1 MRGFSPNTHNTGEA
15 NVSESTPQ
23 SAGTDAAIGVDVIV
37 LGLGPA
43 GEHVAGSL
51 AERGLRVVGIE
62 ADLVGGECPY
72 YGCIPSKMMI
82 RGANL
87 LAEARR
93 IDGFAGS
100 TTVSADW
107 TPIADRIR
115 ESATDDWNDQV
126 AVDRFVG
133 KGGHFVRG
141 RGEIVAPGVV
151 EVAGQRFEASIG
163 VVVATGTAPAVPPI
177 PGLAE
182 LDFWTNRDVVKTK
195 EVPASLIVLGAGA
208 IGAEIAQV
216 MRRFG
221 AEVTV
226 VEALDRVLPNEEPEA
241 SEVVRSAWEHEGI
254 AVHTGVRA
262 VAARREGELAV
273 VELEDGTVLR
283 AERLLVATGRSINV
297 RGIGLQHYGIAENA
311 RRLVTDGQLKVADGL
326 WSVGDATGEGL
337 FTHVG
342 MYQADRAI
350 ASILGEEHAPADYR
364 AMSRATFTDPE
375 VGSVGLTEAAAREA
389 GLEVITVVQNVAHT
403 ARGWLHG
410 PGNEGVIKIVIDAQR
425 QVVVGATTAGPH
437 GGEMIAML
445 ALAVHAEVPVATLRS
460 MIYAY
465 PTFWRGIE
473 DALKQ
478 LG

>member
-1 MRGFSPNTHNTGEA
+1 MTERI
-15 NVSESTPQ
+15 
-23 SAGTDAAIGVDVIV
+23 AADVIV

-43 GEHVAGSL
+43 GEHVAGTL
-51 AERGLRVVGIE
+51 AERGLNVVGIE

-87 LAEARR
+87 IAEAGRL
-93 IDGFAGS
+93 DGVAG
-100 TTVSADW
+100 TATVTPDW

-141 RGEIVAPGVV
+141 RGQIVAPGVV
-151 EVAGQRFEASIG
+151 AVGDQEYEASIG
-163 VVVATGTAPAVPPI
+163 VVVATGTSPATPPI
-177 PGLAE
+177 PGLDTVE
-182 LDFWTNRDVVKTK
+182 YWTNRDVVKAK

-216 MRRFG
+216 MHRFG

-241 SEVVRSAWEHEGI
+241 SAVVREAWEADGI

-262 VAARREGELAV
+262 TSVRRDGALTV
-273 VELEDGTVLR
+273 VELEDGTVVS
-283 AERLLVATGRSINV
+283 AEQLLVATGRSINV
-297 RGIGLQHYGIAENA
+297 RGIGLQHYGVTEDA
-311 RRLVTDGQLKVADGL
+311 RRLETDEHLQVTEGL

-342 MYQADRAI
+342 MYQANIAI
-350 ASILGEEHAPADYR
+350 AAILGEPHEGAGYA

-375 VGSVGLTEAAAREA
+375 VGSVGLTERAARDA
-389 GLEVITVVQNVAHT
+389 GIDVVTVVQNVAHT

-410 PGNEGVIKIVIDAQR
+410 PGNEGVIKIVIDADR
-425 QVVVGATTAGPH
+425 QVVIGATTAGPH

-445 ALAVHAEVPVATLRS
+445 ALAVHAQVPVATLRS

-473 DALKQ
+473 DALNQ

>member
-1 MRGFSPNTHNTGEA
+1 M
-15 NVSESTPQ
+15 SEITDQST
-23 SAGTDAAIGVDVIV
+23 TVVDIIV
-37 LGLGPA
+37 VGLGPA
-43 GEHVAGSL
+43 GEHVAGTL
-51 AERGLRVVGIE
+51 AERGLDVVGIE

-93 IDGFAGS
+93 IDGFAG
-100 TTVSADW
+100 TATVEPDW

-151 EVAGQRFEASIG
+151 EVAGQRFQATIG
-163 VVVATGTAPAVPPI
+163 VVVATGTAPAIPPI
-177 PGLAE
+177 PGLADV
-182 LDFWTNRDVVKTK
+182 DFWTNRDVVKVK
-195 EVPASLIVLGAGA
+195 EVPSSLIVLGAGA

-241 SEVVRSAWEHEGI
+241 SEVVRSAWEAEGI

-262 VAARREGELAV
+262 TAVRADGEQAV
-273 VELEDGTVLR
+273 VELEDGTELR

-297 RGIGLQHYGIAENA
+297 RGLGLQHYGVPEDA
-311 RRLVTDGQLKVADGL
+311 RRLETDAHLRVADGL

-342 MYQADRAI
+342 MYQAGIAI
-350 ASILGEEHAPADYR
+350 SSVLGEAHEGADYA

-375 VGSVGLTEAAAREA
+375 VGSVGLTEAAATAA
-389 GLEVITVVQNVAHT
+389 GIDVVAVVQNVAHT

-410 PGNEGVIKIVIDAQR
+410 AGNEGVIKIVIDR
-425 QVVVGATTAGPH
+425 DRGVVVGATTAGPH
-437 GGEMIAML
+437 GGEMIALL

-473 DALKQ
+473 DALNQ

>member
-1 MRGFSPNTHNTGEA
+1 M
-15 NVSESTPQ
+15 SESNE
-23 SAGTDAAIGVDVIV
+23 VDVVVI
-37 LGLGPA
+37 GMGPA

-51 AERGLRVVGIE
+51 AERGLSVVGIE

-87 LAEARR
+87 LQEARR
-93 IDGFAGS
+93 IDGVSGS
-100 TTVSADW
+100 ATVTPDW

-115 ESATDDWNDQV
+115 DSATDDWNDQV

-133 KGGHFVRG
+133 KGGTFVRG
-141 RGEIVAPGVV
+141 RGKIIAPGVV
-151 EVAGQRFEASIG
+151 EVGDQQFTASKA
-163 VVVATGTAPAVPPI
+163 VVVATGTSPAVPPI
-177 PGLAE
+177 PGL
-182 LDFWTNRDVVKTK
+182 DGVDYWTNREAVKAK
-195 EVPASLIVLGAGA
+195 ELPSSLIVLGAGA
-208 IGAEIAQV
+208 IGAEMAQV
-216 MRRFG
+216 MSRFG
-221 AEVTV
+221 TKVTV

-241 SEVVRSAWEHEGI
+241 SEVVAEAWKAEGI
-254 AVHTGVRA
+254 DIHVGVRA
-262 VAARREGELAV
+262 DAVAGAGEGVQVTLA
-273 VELEDGTVLR
+273 DGTEIV

-297 RGIGLQHYGIAENA
+297 AGLGLDVYGIDADA
-311 RRLVTDGQLKVADGL
+311 RRVETDEQLKAADGL
-326 WSVGDATGEGL
+326 WAVGDATGEGL

-342 MYQADRAI
+342 MYQANIAI
-350 ASILGEEHAPADYR
+350 GSILGEDHGEADYS

-389 GLEVITVVQNVAHT
+389 GLNVQTVVQNVAHT

-410 PGNEGVIKIVIDAQR
+410 PGNEGVIKIVIDADR
-425 QVVVGATTAGPH
+425 NVVIGATTAGPH

-445 ALAVHAEVPVATLRS
+445 ALAVHAEIPVPQIRS
-460 MIYAY
+460 MIFAY

-473 DALKQ
+473 DALNQ

>member
-1 MRGFSPNTHNTGEA
+1 MSA
-15 NVSESTPQ
+15 TP
-23 SAGTDAAIGVDVIV
+23 TTVDVIV

-51 AERGLRVVGIE
+51 AERGLSVVGIE

-87 LAEARR
+87 LAEAGR
-93 IDGFAGS
+93 IDGVAG
-100 TTVSADW
+100 TATVTPDW

-126 AVDRFVG
+126 AVDRFVD

-151 EVAGQRFEASIG
+151 EVAGQRFEATVG
-163 VVVATGTAPAVPPI
+163 VVVATGTAPAIPPI

-182 LDFWTNRDVVKTK
+182 IDFWTNRDVVKAK
-195 EVPASLIVLGAGA
+195 EVPDSLIVLGTGA

-216 MRRFG
+216 MHRFG
-221 AEVTV
+221 ADVTV

-241 SEVVRSAWEHEGI
+241 SAVVRAAWEAEGI

-262 VAARREGELAV
+262 SAARRDADQAV

-283 AERLLVATGRSINV
+283 ADRVLVATGRSINV
-297 RGIGLQHYGIAENA
+297 RGIGLQHYGVAEDA
-311 RRLVTDGQLKVADGL
+311 RRLETDEHLQVTDGL

-342 MYQADRAI
+342 MYQADIAI
-350 ASILGEEHAPADYR
+350 ASILGETHEGADYA

-375 VGSVGLTEAAAREA
+375 VGSVGLTERAAREA
-389 GLEVITVVQNVAHT
+389 GIDVITVVQNVAHT

-410 PGNEGVIKIVIDAQR
+410 PGNDGVIKIVIDADR
-425 QVVVGATTAGPH
+425 QVVIGATTAGPH

-473 DALKQ
+473 DALNQ

>member
-1 MRGFSPNTHNTGEA
+1 MTERI
-15 NVSESTPQ
+15 
-23 SAGTDAAIGVDVIV
+23 AADVIV

-43 GEHVAGSL
+43 GEHVAGTL
-51 AERGLRVVGIE
+51 AERGLNVVGIE

-87 LAEARR
+87 IAEAGRL
-93 IDGFAGS
+93 DGVAG
-100 TTVSADW
+100 TATVSPDW

-115 ESATDDWNDQV
+115 DAATDDWNDQV

-133 KGGHFVRG
+133 KGGRFVRG
-141 RGEIVAPGVV
+141 RGKIVAPGVV
-151 EVAGQRFEASIG
+151 AVGDQEYEASIG
-163 VVVATGTAPAVPPI
+163 VVVATGTSPAIPPI
-177 PGLAE
+177 PGL
-182 LDFWTNRDVVKTK
+182 DTVDYWTNRDVVKAK

-216 MRRFG
+216 MHRFG

-226 VEALDRVLPNEEPEA
+226 IEALDRVLPNEEPEA
-241 SEVVRSAWEHEGI
+241 SAVVRGAWEAEGI

-262 VAARREGELAV
+262 TAVRRDGALTV
-273 VELEDGTVLR
+273 VELEDGTVVS
-283 AERLLVATGRSINV
+283 AEQLLVATGRSINV
-297 RGIGLQHYGIAENA
+297 RGIGLQHFGVAEDA
-311 RRLVTDGQLKVADGL
+311 RRLETDDQLRVADGL

-342 MYQADRAI
+342 MYQANIAI
-350 ASILGEEHAPADYR
+350 ASILGEPHDGADYA

-375 VGSVGLTEAAAREA
+375 VGSVGLTEQAARDA
-389 GLEVITVVQNVAHT
+389 GIDVVTVVQNVAHT

-410 PGNEGVIKIVIDAQR
+410 PGNEGVIKIVIDAER

-445 ALAVHAEVPVATLRS
+445 ALAVHAQVPVATLRS

-473 DALKQ
+473 DALNQ